1 MISLERSQEV
11 LKGKILELERSL
23 DWSKSEKLNS
33 ERELVE
39 YRAKARKI
47 LEEKE
52 KFILSLRSGDHHG
65 QDQTQLRQAELD
77 QISQERNL
85 YQEETIKLTAQLAT
99 ARQEVASLEERLETE
114 ENSQQCVVS
123 DLRRQLSVETERREE
138 LESEVWRQA
147 EELRY
152 TRWVRPGQASNTL
165 RLSDL

>member
-1 MISLERSQEV
+1 M
-11 LKGKILELERSL
+11 
-23 DWSKSEKLNS
+23 
-33 ERELVE
+33 
-39 YRAKARKI
+39 
-47 LEEKE
+47 
-52 KFILSLRSGDHHG
+52 RSGG
-65 QDQTQLRQAELD
+65 GEEEDQGEVRQAELE
-77 QISQERNL
+77 QVSRERNL

-99 ARQEVASLEERLETE
+99 ARQEVVSLEERLERE